1 MLSALY
7 VFIVLNISFSNLLL
21 LPLWNP
27 ALSTLSLKLEDLH
40 CTWPFWNM
48 SEPSFVCYLS
58 CCNWMFVWIFSQG
71 CKKSHVLIRTGR
83 KLRSAGWAS
92 FFPPGDTWLTGSP
105 PQIDHSFLCVYFG
118 LEWNRPAGEV
128 AGEERTSHARLRLR
142 PCKLSRVTRVQPLTA
157 LDRGMD
163 GLVSA
168 AWHLHHVLSKWLW
181 KQQQGDYRPGGRK
194 EGGKHWNDVSR
205 PKKM

>member
-7 VFIVLNISFSNLLL
+7 VLIALNISFSNLLL

-48 SEPSFVCYLS
+48 SEPSFVCYFS
-58 CCNWMFVWIFSQG
+58 CCNWMFVWIFLQG

-92 FFPPGDTWLTGSP
+92 FPPPETRGSLGRLHRSITLSCAFILGWNEIGQREKWLVRRERHTQGCDCGPANCPGSP
-105 PQIDHSFLCVYFG
+105 EFSL
-118 LEWNRPAGEV
+118 
-128 AGEERTSHARLRLR
+128 
-142 PCKLSRVTRVQPLTA
+142 
-157 LDRGMD
+157 
-163 GLVSA
+163 
-168 AWHLHHVLSKWLW
+168 
-181 KQQQGDYRPGGRK
+181 
-194 EGGKHWNDVSR
+194 
-205 PKKM
+205 